1 MTFFPSLFLSFFLS
15 SSSPSGHFVPISS
28 LRQHLVSILCNLSK
42 KAVKRPTDLVYANGP
57 FVRNQHPKPP
67 SHAPSHS
74 PRTLRRRK
82 GEKKKPK
89 WAYHP
94 PPTPPTPTTNPTSP
108 PTASASATPPLASA
122 AATTVP
128 TTAAATT
135 AAASTSTSSA
145 TTLPAARATAIRWN
159 LLTGASCRR
168 GGG

>member
-82 GEKKKPK
+82 GEKKSPNGRIILLLPLPRLRPTL
-89 WAYHP
+89 P
-94 PPTPPTPTTNPTSP
+94 PRRLL
-108 PTASASATPPLASA
+108 PPLQPLLLLLRRQPPFPQRLRPPQPQQVRLRRAQQ
-122 AATTVP
+122 P
-128 TTAAATT
+128 FRPRE
-135 AAASTSTSSA
+135 
-145 TTLPAARATAIRWN
+145 LPRSDGTY
-159 LLTGASCRR
+159 
-168 GGG
+168 